1 MKYSIEG
8 IEKSRIIKSTQII
21 NKKDSDKAIIVN
33 YLDGTQ
39 DVFDLNNENLNR
51 IEEIAEEQG
60 KMFVSK
66 KGKILKRRELFFLI
80 CVMVFAGMLMISV
93 GLKIYLGATI
103 YTTIA
108 WLASLLSGLMVVV
121 SKLNMKSKEKYINKY
136 QLYFEQVK
144 NKLSDY
150 QQILEKEKQL
160 TKQKNNDSVKL
171 NSVLDLDNVS
181 LKQVESINEKVE
193 RYYKIDIQKVK
204 KLENPSLY

>member
-21 NKKDSDKAIIVN
+21 NKKDSDKAVIVN

-39 DVFDLNNENLNR
+39 DVFDLNNENLKR

-66 KGKILKRRELFFLI
+66 KGKILKRRELFFLM

>member
-1 MKYSIEG
+1 
-8 IEKSRIIKSTQII
+8 
-21 NKKDSDKAIIVN
+21 
-33 YLDGTQ
+33 
-39 DVFDLNNENLNR
+39 
-51 IEEIAEEQG
+51 
-60 KMFVSK
+60 
-66 KGKILKRRELFFLI
+66 
-80 CVMVFAGMLMISV
+80 
-93 GLKIYLGATI
+93 
-103 YTTIA
+103 
-108 WLASLLSGLMVVV
+108 MVVV

-193 RYYKIDIQKVK
+193 RYYKVDRQKVK

>member
-21 NKKDSDKAIIVN
+21 NKKDSDKAVIVN

-66 KGKILKRRELFFLI
+66 KEKILKRRELFFLM

-93 GLKIYLGATI
+93 GSKIYLGATI

-144 NKLSDY
+144 NKLSAY

-193 RYYKIDIQKVK
+193 RYYKVDRQKVK

>member
-39 DVFDLNNENLNR
+39 DVFDLNNENLKR

-66 KGKILKRRELFFLI
+66 KGKILKRRELLFLI

-193 RYYKIDIQKVK
+193 RYYKVDRQKVK

>member
-1 MKYSIEG
+1 MKYSVEG

-39 DVFDLNNENLNR
+39 DVFDLNNENLKK

-80 CVMVFAGMLMISV
+80 CVMIFAGMLMISV

-121 SKLNMKSKEKYINKY
+121 SKLNMKSKEKYIKKY

-193 RYYKIDIQKVK
+193 RYYKVDRQKVK